1 MENITIIVPAFVH
14 LSAELQAQLT
24 AQLQNYADF
33 LFQKYAAQTNTENYA
48 TVSET
53 ELEAIDKGIAGLEN
67 GDEYSHEKAKKIYQQ
82 NPKKLNL

>member
-1 MENITIIVPAFVH
+1 MENITIIVPDFIH
-14 LSAELQAQLT
+14 LSTELQAQLT

-53 ELEAIDKGIAGLEN
+53 ELEAIDKGIADLEN
-67 GDEYSHEKAKKIYQQ
+67 GDEYSHEEAKKTINNGY
-82 NPKKLNL
+82 NHYLV

>member
-1 MENITIIVPAFVH
+1 MENITIIVPDFVH
-14 LSAELQAQLT
+14 LSTELQVQLT

-53 ELEAIDKGIAGLEN
+53 ELEAIDKGIADLEN
-67 GDEYSHEKAKKIYQQ
+67 GDEYSHEEAQKIYQQ
-82 NPKKLNL
+82 WR